1 MKYKVLVTCPPMLR
15 GIDAVRDTAAEMSM
29 ELTTPNVLQTLTED
43 ELIDQ
48 LQGHDGWII
57 GDDPATARVVAAAK
71 DSGLKAAVK
80 WGIGVDNV
88 DLTAFKEAEIPIV
101 NTPNMFGD
109 EVADLA
115 MCYLI
120 GLARHAF
127 RIDREV
133 REGSWP
139 KPAGMSLRGKTVGI
153 VGLGDIGSQF
163 AARAKASGLQIL
175 AWDPNVQRIT
185 PDVKLMSE
193 WPTGLSQCD
202 FLVLTCSLNGS
213 TMHLFDDRV
222 AHQIKAGLKLINVSR
237 GPLVD
242 EVFLLGALKSGLV
255 ASAAL
260 DVFECEPLPEASLLK
275 NFPSCVFGSHNASN
289 TTDAVQ
295 KASIQAL
302 GILHERLVTS

>member
-1 MKYKVLVTCPPMLR
+1 MRFKVLVTCPPMLR
-15 GIDAVRDTAAEMSM
+15 GIEAIKEKAAEMSM
-29 ELTTPNVLQTLTED
+29 ALTTPNVLQTLTEE

-48 LQGHDGWII
+48 LPGHDGWII

-120 GLARHAF
+120 GLARQAF

-133 REGSWP
+133 RQGGWP
-139 KPAGMSLRGKTVGI
+139 KPAGTSLREKTVGI
-153 VGLGDIGSQF
+153 VGLGDIGKQI
-163 AARAKASGLQIL
+163 AVRAQASGMRVIG
-175 AWDPNVQRIT
+175 WDPYAKEPIQGVRLI
-185 PDVKLMSE
+185 PE
-193 WPTGLSQCD
+193 WPNGLIDCD
-202 FLVLTCSLNGS
+202 FLIFACALSKDNHHMFNKMLS
-213 TMHLFDDRV
+213 
-222 AHQIKAGLKLINVSR
+222 QEIKRGLRLINVSR

-242 EVFLLGALKSGLV
+242 EVALKEFLDVGTV
-255 ASAAL
+255 EAAAL
-260 DVFECEPLPEASLLK
+260 DVFESEPLDMLNPLVANE
-275 NFPSCVFGSHNASN
+275 NCIFGSHNASN
-289 TTDAVQ
+289 TEDAVFR
-295 KASIQAL
+295 ASVRAL
-302 GILHERLVTS
+302 QILGKNLK